1 MTGSLL
7 FCICLAYFVAAYFV
21 YGGFL
26 KRVFQIDPNRPT
38 PANTQYDG
46 IDYVPTPRMVL
57 FGHHF
62 ASIAGPG
69 PIVGPIMAAYFGWLP
84 ALIWILVGCV
94 FVGAFHDFAAMVM
107 SVRNRGRS
115 ISYIMER
122 LMGITGRQLFL
133 LFCIACLVLIVAIF
147 TLLIAGMFAAVPA
160 VATASMVFIAMAPLF
175 GYVTLKFNVSLK
187 NASLVFV
194 PLVFLTVPLG
204 NLFPLD
210 LMGSFGVDKGTA
222 TYVWVGVLAI
232 YIFAA
237 SVVPVQWLLQP
248 RDYLNSY
255 LLYGMLALGFVSIL
269 AYNPD
274 IKMSSF
280 TGWEAITADGNMTAM
295 IPALFIFIAC
305 GACSGFHA
313 LVASGTTSKQI
324 RSEKDLLPIGYGGM
338 ILEGVLGVMALV
350 AVMAMDPAVFMEAGK
365 NQPMAFAAGIA
376 SFATALGIPEVY
388 ASIFISLAISAF
400 MMTSLDTA
408 TRLGRFL
415 WQEIFM
421 PRQYVKDENSDELV
435 ELKDKA
441 PLAPW
446 RKAITNP
453 FLAAFIVVGLAMLM
467 AMTGSAASIWPIF
480 GASNQLMAALTFLAI
495 TLYLLMKESKWYIA
509 FIPMVFMMVM
519 SLWGV
524 AQVVSQQ
531 WGQNGVLVVSG
542 LFLLAMAV
550 LMVLL
555 GISIMAHHLRL
566 LARGDLRK
574 MA

>member
-7 FCICLAYFVAAYFV
+7 FCICLAYFVAAYFI

-26 KRVFQIDPNRPT
+26 KRVFAVDPKRPT
-38 PANTQYDG
+38 PAHTNYDG

-94 FVGAFHDFAAMVM
+94 FVGAFHDFAALTM
-107 SVRNRGRS
+107 SVRNRGKS
-115 ISYIMER
+115 ISSIMER
-122 LMGITGRQLFL
+122 LMGFSGRQIFL
-133 LFCIACLVLIVAIF
+133 IFCLACLVLIVAIF
-147 TLLIAGMFAAVPA
+147 TLLIAGMFTSIPA
-160 VATASMVFIAMAPLF
+160 VATASLVFIAMAPLF
-175 GYVTLKFNVSLK
+175 GLTTLKFGVGLRS
-187 NASLVFV
+187 ASFVFV
-194 PLVFLTVPLG
+194 PLVFLTVAVG
-204 NLFPLD
+204 NLLPLD
-210 LMGSFGVDKGTA
+210 LTAIFGITSA
-222 TYVWVGVLAI
+222 QSTYVWIAVLAV

-255 LLYGMLALGFVSIL
+255 LLYGMLLLGFVSIL

-274 IKMSSF
+274 INLSAF
-280 TGWEAITADGNMTAM
+280 NGWEAVTADGNMTAM

-324 RSEKDLLPIGYGGM
+324 NSEKDLLPIGYGGM
-338 ILEGVLGVMALV
+338 IVEGILGVMALV
-350 AVMAMDPAVFMEAGK
+350 AVMAMDPATFTELGK
-365 NQPMAFAAGIA
+365 NQPMAFAVGIA
-376 SFATALGIPEVY
+376 SFSASLGIPQNY
-388 ASIFISLAISAF
+388 AQIFISLAISAF

-415 WQEIFM
+415 WQEVFL
-421 PRQYVKDENSDELV
+421 PRQYKKSKPGEELV
-435 ELKDKA
+435 ELDKKPELPA
-441 PLAPW
+441 W
-446 RKAITNP
+446 RKLITNTY
-453 FLAAFIVVGLAMLM
+453 LAAFIIVGASMLM
-467 AMTGSAASIWPIF
+467 ALSGSAASIWPIF

-509 FIPMVFMMVM
+509 FFPMVFMMLM
-519 SLWGV
+519 SLWGIV
-524 AQVVSQQ
+524 QIVQQQ
-531 WGQNGVLVVSG
+531 WGQNLVLVSSG
-542 LFLLAMAV
+542 LFLLVMAL
-550 LMVLL
+550 LMVAV
-555 GISIMAHHLRL
+555 GVSIMAQHLRL
-566 LARGDLRK
+566 MRTEHRVQMD
-574 MA
+574 

>member
-26 KRVFQIDPNRPT
+26 KRVFAVDPNRPT
-38 PANTQYDG
+38 PAHTNYDG
-46 IDYVPTPRMVL
+46 IDYVPTPRIVL

-84 ALIWILVGCV
+84 ALIWILAGCV
-94 FVGAFHDFAAMVM
+94 FVGAFHDFAALTI
-107 SVRNRGRS
+107 SVRNQGKS
-115 ISYIMER
+115 ISSIMER
-122 LMGITGRQLFL
+122 LMGFAGRQIFL
-133 LFCIACLVLIVAIF
+133 IFCIACLILIVAIF
-147 TLLIAGMFAAVPA
+147 TLLIAGMFTSIPA
-160 VATASMVFIAMAPLF
+160 VATASLVFICMAPIF
-175 GYVTLKFNVSLK
+175 AFTTLKGGMSLR
-187 NASLVFV
+187 NASIIFV
-194 PLVFLTVPLG
+194 PLVFLTVALG
-204 NLFPLD
+204 NALPFD
-210 LMGSFGVDKGTA
+210 LTAFGLSSQAA
-222 TYVWVGVLAI
+222 TYVWIAVLAV

-255 LLYGMLALGFVSIL
+255 LLYGMLLLGFVSIL

-274 IKMSSF
+274 IKLPAF
-280 TGWEAITADGNMTAM
+280 NGWAAVTADGKMTDM

-324 RSEKDLLPIGYGGM
+324 NSEKDLVPIGYGGM
-338 ILEGVLGVMALV
+338 IVEGILGVMALV
-350 AVMAMDPAVFMEAGK
+350 AVMSMDPAAFFEAGK

-376 SFATALGIPEVY
+376 SFSAALGIPEVY
-388 ASIFISLAISAF
+388 ARIFISLAISAF

-415 WQEIFM
+415 WQEVFS
-421 PRQYVKDENSDELV
+421 PRRAEQADGAAATVKPM
-435 ELKDKA
+435 A
-441 PLAPW
+441 AW
-446 RKAITNP
+446 RRTITNTYI
-453 FLAAFIVVGLAMLM
+453 AAFIIVGGSMLM
-467 AMTGSAASIWPIF
+467 ALSGSAASIWPIF

-509 FIPMVFMMVM
+509 FFPMIFMLVM
-519 SLWGV
+519 SLWGIV
-524 AQVVSQQ
+524 QIVQQQ
-531 WGQNGVLVVSG
+531 WGSNLVLVSSG
-542 LFLLAMAV
+542 LFLLVMAL
-550 LMVLL
+550 LMVAV
-555 GISIMAHHLRL
+555 GISIIAQHLRL
-566 LARGDLRK
+566 MRSSQSHHLQVE
-574 MA
+574 